1 MKFISNL
8 GIAEAIELCFGG
20 TAYDVS
26 LGEYR
31 SIARYG
37 LMPVP

>member
-8 GIAEAIELCFGG
+8 GIAEAIKLCFGE
-20 TAYDVS
+20 TVYYVS
-26 LGEYR
+26 LGEDS

-37 LMPVP
+37 LMPVS

>member
-8 GIAEAIELCFGG
+8 GIEEAIKLFLGE
-20 TAYDVS
+20 TVYDIS
-26 LGEYR
+26 LGEDR

-37 LMPVP
+37 LMPVS

>member
-8 GIAEAIELCFGG
+8 GIEEAIKLCFGETLYG
-20 TAYDVS
+20 VS
-26 LGEYR
+26 LGEDR

-37 LMPVP
+37 FMPVS